1 MLTLATLVDTLFHI
15 LWATL
20 RVGGMVMVAPVF
32 GAMFVPTR
40 VRLLITL
47 VLSFAMLPAVGPLPS
62 YPPLSVAGLLAVA
75 QELIIGVAIGFLLKI
90 AIEAAVIGGQ
100 IVSSGTGLS
109 FAMVV
114 DPQAGGIP
122 LLGRFYLIIAT
133 LLMLSVNAHLQLIQ
147 VLAASFALLPIGG
160 GGIGPDAMRLVA
172 DFAGLMFLG
181 AVKLALPSVVAMLM
195 VNVAFGVISRAAPTL
210 NLFAVGFPITLM
222 AGFAMLALTMPY
234 FSPALENLF
243 ERGYVAVGA
252 AMRAGAALP

>member
-1 MLTLATLVDTLFHI
+1 MLTLAAIVDTLFHI
-15 LWATL
+15 LWAAL

-40 VRLLITL
+40 LRLLITL
-47 VLSFAMLPAVGPLPS
+47 VLSFAMLPAVGPLPAYS
-62 YPPLSVAGLLAVA
+62 PLSLQGLLAVG
-75 QELIIGVAIGFLLKI
+75 QELVVGVAIGFLLKI

-114 DPQAGGIP
+114 DPQSGGIP

-133 LLMLSVNAHLQLIQ
+133 LLMLALNAHLQLIQ
-147 VLAASFALLPIGG
+147 VLAASFALVPIGS
-160 GGIGPDAMRLVA
+160 GGIHATDLRLVA

-210 NLFAVGFPITLM
+210 NLFAVGFPITMLM
-222 AGFAMLALTMPY
+222 GFLVILMDIGSHGPIWQAQLTETFNAINRLLAG
-234 FSPALENLF
+234 
-243 ERGYVAVGA
+243 G
-252 AMRAGAALP
+252 